1 MSFVLTYTRRVKS
14 TLHLPR
20 MDVYL
25 GSHSHLKAGGIRSQQ
40 GSLHRRPHLGSL
52 LRDSSGLRLPP
63 NLHWGIY
70 LLLLLVL
77 VVARSEGV

>member
-1 MSFVLTYTRRVKS
+1 MHFGLTYTRRVKF

-25 GSHSHLKAGGIRSQQ
+25 DSHLHLKAGGIHSQQ

-52 LRDSSGLRLPP
+52 LRDSSGLRLLP
-63 NLHWGIY
+63 NPHWGIY

-77 VVARSEGV
+77 FVARLEGV